1 MMPIR
6 RLAACTLGFAVC
18 VVGLAAFALGAAPA
32 GAASLFGGNRPG
44 TIEVTVREL
53 PADDAWQ
60 ASWRLPEKAAGVDF
74 VHGRGGYRRAGW
86 AVPAGTRWV
95 DAPGVERLCFARPG
109 RELAVAF
116 RSDFAER
123 PKDYEPTVA
132 MSDGGR
138 LLYTGQ
144 LVVRPLQT
152 CDAAAADARANANAS
167 ATATPTGSTPA
178 SPIATGSAPA
188 SVPPGTAIA
197 TSDDAPLHRF
207 HFTTAPGRTVRVLD
221 QAAAGALAWRPAS
234 GDERTY
240 VYFGP
245 QAAATG
251 ERLALIADPALPDWM
266 RRDLEPTVAKIFDRF
281 AGETGMTLPARP
293 FVVVSFTPT
302 GSGLSFGSGQLG
314 AMLQLAFAGEG
325 LRADTAETRA
335 YFVKH
340 LAQELFHF
348 WDGFALRAD
357 AESEWLSEAAAEA
370 FALRAAY
377 GLGVLDE
384 RQVAAR
390 LIDLGNQC
398 LAGLDG
404 QSLLAAP
411 QRGAWDTWYSCG
423 PVLLFVAGQAVEKTH
438 PGEGGLGLLVR
449 EMFAEAKARGGVYGT
464 GLFLGW
470 LDKLSGDRATVFALQ
485 GLIRRGVPRG
495 TDRLLAQLLT
505 GAGYRV
511 VLAAPG
517 EAKASPE
524 VFGVMLRKALVR
536 CTCGPA
542 GATADAA
549 ADGDCARLSG
559 PARLVSVGDVDV
571 RRDPAAAYDRLRAG
585 ANLSRPV
592 RVVAGDDP
600 QPLTLFCGR
609 DTLDTTFEQLLRLQ
623 E

>member
-6 RLAACTLGFAVC
+6 RLAACTLG
-18 VVGLAAFALGAAPA
+18 LAAFAAGATPA
-32 GAASLFGGNRPG
+32 RAASLFGGSRPG
-44 TIEVTVREL
+44 VVEVGVREL
-53 PADDAWQ
+53 PAEDAWQ
-60 ASWRLPEKAAGVDF
+60 ATWRLPEKAAGVDF

-86 AVPAGTRWV
+86 AVPAGARWV
-95 DAPGVERLCFARPG
+95 DAPGVERLCFARPS
-109 RELAVAF
+109 RDLAVAF

-123 PKDYEPTVA
+123 PKDYEATVA
-132 MSDGGR
+132 LSDGGR

-152 CDAAAADARANANAS
+152 CDAAAADASANANGS
-167 ATATPTGSTPA
+167 AIATP
-178 SPIATGSAPA
+178 TGSAPA
-188 SVPPGTAIA
+188 SPSATSSAPASTPPGTALA
-197 TSDDAPLHRF
+197 TRDGELLHRF
-207 HFTTAPGRTVRVLD
+207 QFTTTTGRTVRVLD

-234 GDERTY
+234 GEERTY

-245 QAAATG
+245 QAVATG

-266 RRDLEPTVAKIFDRF
+266 HRQLEPTVAKIFDRF
-281 AGETGMTLPARP
+281 AGETGMALPVRP

-302 GSGLSFGSGQLG
+302 GSGFSFGGGQLG

-325 LRADTAETRA
+325 LRADTAETRV

-340 LAQELFHF
+340 LAHELFHL
-348 WDGFALRAD
+348 WDGFTLRAD

-377 GLGVLDE
+377 GLGVLDA

-390 LIDLGNQC
+390 LVDLGNQC

-404 QSLLAAP
+404 QSLLSAP
-411 QRGAWDTWYSCG
+411 QRQAWDTWYSCG
-423 PVLLFVAGQAVEKTH
+423 PVLLFVAGQAVERKH

-449 EMFAEAKARGGVYGT
+449 EMFAEGRAAGGVYGT
-464 GLFLGW
+464 GTFLGW

-495 TDRLLAQLLT
+495 ADRLLAQLLA

-511 VLAAPG
+511 VLVAPS

-524 VFGVMLRKALVR
+524 VFGVMLRKALAR
-536 CTCGPA
+536 CACGPT
-542 GATADAA
+542 GATAAGAA
-549 ADGDCARLSG
+549 VDGDCARLSG
-559 PARLVSVGDVDV
+559 PAPLVSVGDVEV

-585 ANLSRPV
+585 AGLGRPV

-609 DTLDTTFEQLLRLQ
+609 DALDASFDQLLRLQ
-623 E
+623 D